1 MFRLSASY
9 ASYLIKIREAAEE
22 SRSGAAASSGSVSV
36 IGNLRW
42 AAAGVVLFLVVAI
55 DFTSKIMPIL
65 ADGVLVAG
73 VIALLLPLI
82 KSSK

>member
-1 MFRLSASY
+1 M
-9 ASYLIKIREAAEE
+9 
-22 SRSGAAASSGSVSV
+22 

-42 AAAGVVLFLVVAI
+42 AAAGMLLFLVVAI
-55 DFTSKIMPIL
+55 DFTSKMMSIL

-73 VIALLLPLI
+73 VIALLWPLI

>member
-1 MFRLSASY
+1 M
-9 ASYLIKIREAAEE
+9 
-22 SRSGAAASSGSVSV
+22 

-42 AAAGVVLFLVVAI
+42 VAAGILLFLVVAI
-55 DFTSKIMPIL
+55 DFTSKIMSIL

-73 VIALLLPLI
+73 VVALLWPLI